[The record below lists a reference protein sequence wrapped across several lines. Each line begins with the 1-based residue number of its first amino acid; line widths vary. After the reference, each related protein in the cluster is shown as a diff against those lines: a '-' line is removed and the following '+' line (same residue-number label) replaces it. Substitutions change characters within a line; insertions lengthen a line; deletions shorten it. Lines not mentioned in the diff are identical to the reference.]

1 MARLHKKRRILAAQ
15 LKEAEE
21 EIERLKEK
29 NELLWFMLEELK
41 DSDKAVMDGLSE
53 IILLGLTPKAEA

>member
-21 EIERLKEK
+21 AAVKVAVVEEAPAPVAVAPVENNSVVKKVVEK
-29 NELLWFMLEELK
+29 VTK
-41 DSDKAVMDGLSE
+41 KKV
-53 IILLGLTPKAEA
+53 